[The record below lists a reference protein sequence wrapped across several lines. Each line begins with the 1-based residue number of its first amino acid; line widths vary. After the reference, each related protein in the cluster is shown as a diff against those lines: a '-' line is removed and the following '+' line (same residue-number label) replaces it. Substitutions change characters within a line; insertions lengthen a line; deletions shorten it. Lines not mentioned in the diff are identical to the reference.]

1 MGWAY
6 SAFRMRDLMQGVLET
21 IGFDQLS
28 PALRVEVYDG
38 DRQTPDTQLFA
49 LEQTPTK
56 TGTDPSLQAVRQL
69 AFGGHQWSLVVTAN
83 PEFEARR
90 PIDKATLIAIGGGI
104 GSLVLALFIGI
115 QTYNH
120 LRIAAALA
128 DEARLNE
135 QLAERERDLLW
146 AQQTANLGS
155 WTYDRAGRKLTWSE
169 GMFRI
174 WGLDPARGAP
184 TQAEQRSLIHPDDR
198 PPYDAAAVAAAEHG
212 RPYRM
217 DLRVRRPGGEERT
230 VVTICTPER
239 GSGRAQSCASAAPI
253 RTSLSESARRRRGI
267 SRSRSSIA

>member
-1 MGWAY
+1 M
-6 SAFRMRDLMQGVLET
+6 
-21 IGFDQLS
+21 
-28 PALRVEVYDG
+28 
-38 DRQTPDTQLFA
+38 
-49 LEQTPTK
+49 
-56 TGTDPSLQAVRQL
+56 
-69 AFGGHQWSLVVTAN
+69 
-83 PEFEARR
+83 
-90 PIDKATLIAIGGGI
+90 
-104 GSLVLALFIGI
+104 
-115 QTYNH
+115 
-120 LRIAAALA
+120 A

-146 AQQTANLGS
+146 AQQAANLGS
-155 WTYDRAGRKLTWSE
+155 WTYDRARRKLTWSE

-239 GSGRAQSCASAAPI
+239 DPEGRVVRLTGTNQDITERKREEAS
-253 RTSLSESARRRRGI
+253 RI